1 MTDPI
6 ADFLTRIRNGYL
18 ARKTEVAIPYSKFKQ
33 SLAKILKDAGY
44 ITDFSI
50 NKSGHSELILNLRY
64 LEKLP
69 ALTQISR
76 LSKPGQRL
84 YTRSHNLKPI
94 LSGQGIVVV
103 STPRGLMTN
112 SQARKAGLGGEL
124 ICKIW

>member
-18 ARKTEVAIPYSKFKQ
+18 ARKAEVVVPYSKFKE
-33 SLAKILKDAGY
+33 SLANILKDAGY

-50 NKSGHSELILNLRY
+50 NQSNHKTLTLNLRY

-69 ALTQISR
+69 VLTQISR